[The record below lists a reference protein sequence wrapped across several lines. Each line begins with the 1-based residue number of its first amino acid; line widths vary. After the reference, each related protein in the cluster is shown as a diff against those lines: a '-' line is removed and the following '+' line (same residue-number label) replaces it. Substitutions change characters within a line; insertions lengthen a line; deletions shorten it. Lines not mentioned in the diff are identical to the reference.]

1 MLTAINAATTKTKA
15 IESYVNRKVE
25 EYKKSLDTAALP
37 QEEVERS
44 VAKYK
49 ESIKDEA
56 NEYGE
61 KFVENSQ
68 KEEHAR
74 HINNFQ
80 SNSEAHNRMRA
91 LLTLKAKMN
100 SIDDIFKF
108 AHDKLG
114 LKTVRPDAKLL
125 SANIDKQISRAKQS
139 LAKAYK
145 NFDEKSTDEQ
155 TLQFLNNFSES
166 VGFND
171 NEIQELEQ
179 ARAMYT
185 ANESLLNST
194 LSIHTEGVTRDDN
207 GNLEY
212 NPDELRYQRKQAELK
227 QKLGDKYKPEEHTR
241 AAAKD
246 GSKSKLNERITKIID
261 ANKQNENIDWM
272 LSDIYSG
279 DAVTK
284 LTEDY

>member
-1 MLTAINAATTKTKA
+1 M
-15 IESYVNRKVE
+15 
-25 EYKKSLDTAALP
+25 
-37 QEEVERS
+37 
-44 VAKYK
+44 
-49 ESIKDEA
+49 
-56 NEYGE
+56 
-61 KFVENSQ
+61 
-68 KEEHAR
+68 
-74 HINNFQ
+74 
-80 SNSEAHNRMRA
+80 
-91 LLTLKAKMN
+91 
-100 SIDDIFKF
+100 
-108 AHDKLG
+108 
-114 LKTVRPDAKLL
+114 
-125 SANIDKQISRAKQS
+125 
-139 LAKAYK
+139 
-145 NFDEKSTDEQ
+145 
-155 TLQFLNNFSES
+155 QFLNNFSES

>member
-1 MLTAINAATTKTKA
+1 MK
-15 IESYVNRKVE
+15 
-25 EYKKSLDTAALP
+25 
-37 QEEVERS
+37 
-44 VAKYK
+44 
-49 ESIKDEA
+49 
-56 NEYGE
+56 
-61 KFVENSQ
+61 
-68 KEEHAR
+68 
-74 HINNFQ
+74 
-80 SNSEAHNRMRA
+80 A

-125 SANIDKQISRAKQS
+125 SANIDKQIARAKQS

-145 NFDEKSTDEQ
+145 NFNEKSTDEQ

-194 LSIHTEGVTRDDN
+194 LSIHTEGVTRDNN

-227 QKLGDKYKPEEHTR
+227 
-241 AAAKD
+241 
-246 GSKSKLNERITKIID
+246 
-261 ANKQNENIDWM
+261 
-272 LSDIYSG
+272 
-279 DAVTK
+279 
-284 LTEDY
+284 

>member
-1 MLTAINAATTKTKA
+1 
-15 IESYVNRKVE
+15 
-25 EYKKSLDTAALP
+25 
-37 QEEVERS
+37 
-44 VAKYK
+44 
-49 ESIKDEA
+49 
-56 NEYGE
+56 
-61 KFVENSQ
+61 
-68 KEEHAR
+68 
-74 HINNFQ
+74 
-80 SNSEAHNRMRA
+80 
-91 LLTLKAKMN
+91 MN

-125 SANIDKQISRAKQS
+125 SANIDKQIARAKQS

-145 NFDEKSTDEQ
+145 NFNEKSTDEQ

-227 QKLGDKYKPEEHTR
+227 
-241 AAAKD
+241 
-246 GSKSKLNERITKIID
+246 
-261 ANKQNENIDWM
+261 
-272 LSDIYSG
+272 
-279 DAVTK
+279 
-284 LTEDY
+284 